1 MKRSTPLLIMVIAL
15 SSCLLSAQRAW
26 GSHSSTEASDLCRR
40 LSSIRRIPFEHEAVN
55 DEVYN
60 KIIVK
65 GKDVVR
71 CLIDQLT
78 NETKMADPRS
88 EPTVADFRVGDL
100 AFFLLLRITNVP
112 FEQMLPDPVKAKL
125 KEEGVY
131 AYFRYTGTPGNRIAL
146 QRKWKAWLKAQ
157 TSKPQS

>member
-26 GSHSSTEASDLCRR
+26 GAHSSEASDLCMR
-40 LSSIRRIPFEHEAVN
+40 LNSIRRIPFEHEAVN
-55 DEVYN
+55 DELYN
-60 KIIVK
+60 KIMVK
-65 GKDVVR
+65 GQDVVP

-112 FEQMLPDPVKAKL
+112 FEQMLPDSVRPSSRKKA
-125 KEEGVY
+125 
-131 AYFRYTGTPGNRIAL
+131 YTLISGTPELPETEKLCSANG
-146 QRKWKAWLKAQ
+146 KHG
-157 TSKPQS
+157 